1 MDTKEYIEKDKVLLF
16 IDDAMYKAKSYD
28 GGLNEE
34 TSLRIF
40 NSLKLVIKTMGTIK
54 VNKKGEIIND

>member
-54 VNKKGEIIND
+54 INEKGEIIND

>member
-1 MDTKEYIEKDKVLLF
+1 MDSKEYIEKDKVLLF

-54 VNKKGEIIND
+54 VNEKGEIIND

>member
-34 TSLRIF
+34 TAVRIL
-40 NSLKLVIKTMGTIK
+40 NNLKLLIKTAKCIK
-54 VNKKGEIIND
+54 VNDKGEMVNE

>member
-1 MDTKEYIEKDKVLLF
+1 MEAKEYIEKDKVLLF

-28 GGLNEE
+28 GWLNEE
-34 TSLRIF
+34 TALRIF

-54 VNKKGEIIND
+54 LNEKGEIINE

>member
-1 MDTKEYIEKDKVLLF
+1 MEAKEYLEKEKVLLF

-28 GGLNEE
+28 GGLSEE
-34 TSLRIF
+34 TALRIF

-54 VNKKGEIIND
+54 VNEKGEIIND

>member
-1 MDTKEYIEKDKVLLF
+1 MDAKEYIEKDKVLLF

-54 VNKKGEIIND
+54 VNEKGEIIND

>member
-28 GGLNEE
+28 GRLNEE

-54 VNKKGEIIND
+54 VNEKGEIIND

>member
-16 IDDAMYKAKSYD
+16 VDDAMYKAKSYD

-54 VNKKGEIIND
+54 VNEKGEIIND

>member
-1 MDTKEYIEKDKVLLF
+1 MDTKEYLEKDKVLLF

-54 VNKKGEIIND
+54 VNEKGEIIND

>member
-1 MDTKEYIEKDKVLLF
+1 MGTKEYIEKDKVLLF

-40 NSLKLVIKTMGTIK
+40 NSLKLVIKTMCTIK
-54 VNKKGEIIND
+54 VNEKGEIIND